1 MSSSGSRSTEARQ
14 GIFGQVRS
22 AIGEIFGGGNVSAD
36 QQLTIEVLFGLLGAL
51 AQADSIVT
59 THETDFVN
67 TLMDEESLSTNAR
80 RIAKESFDRGRHRQ
94 IDGEAEARRVV
105 ARFGKGSAQVE
116 RLYDALLRLAAADD
130 RIRPRERELLEII
143 TVALGFEPHALDV
156 RLKVIGQ
163 AV

>member
-1 MSSSGSRSTEARQ
+1 MSSPGSRSTEARQ
-14 GIFGQVRS
+14 GILGQVRS
-22 AIGEIFGGGNVSAD
+22 AIGELFGGGTITPD
-36 QQLTIEVLFGLLGAL
+36 QQLSIEVLFGLLGAL

-67 TLMDEESLSTNAR
+67 TLMDEEALSTNAR

-130 RIRPRERELLEII
+130 RIRPREREFLEII
-143 TVALGFEPHALDV
+143 TIALGFESHALDV